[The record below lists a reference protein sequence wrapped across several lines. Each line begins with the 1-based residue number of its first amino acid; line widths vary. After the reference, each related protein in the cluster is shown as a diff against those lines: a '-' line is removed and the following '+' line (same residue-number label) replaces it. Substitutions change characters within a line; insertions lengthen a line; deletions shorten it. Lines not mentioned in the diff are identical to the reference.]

1 MSAIY
6 KGINVAAD
14 KKRARAEG
22 WEAVRTLTR
31 AALKRG
37 GDGSET
43 EPKGGSIEMKSTA
56 IVVLVTLGATAAA
69 HADSPS
75 AGAAILECGTSV
87 QDIGPQDKDVSVEKS
102 VSLVNGQW
110 SVVHRVLSGHV
121 YNRASQYEIRDT
133 TSPGGLPQW
142 RGTRLSNPAL
152 TMVGEV
158 TAGAGTGMAY
168 QEWLYKNGRLIMH
181 TTSACHWSRG
191 SQPLRIASVPS
202 QIVPAPAYAPPPSV
216 PALTRDNNSPMHPMT
231 FRVAGNGGNCNSC
244 EWFVGDGEITADTPR
259 DFERFMADK
268 GYSSLL
274 YLNSPGGN
282 LGAGIELGEEIR
294 AHGLSTAVA
303 VSVSDRSGW
312 EEQTVRGLCASACA
326 YAFLGGVSRTAKAG
340 ELGVHQFFGKFD
352 LSSSQEVSGTLVSY
366 VAKMGVD
373 PLLVSIASSASPE
386 DVHFLTAQELAAF
399 KITVDDDAFGP
410 WEIKPVG
417 SGVVAISETP
427 DHGKIA
433 MLMCAQNGDR
443 AW

>member
-1 MSAIY
+1 
-6 KGINVAAD
+6 
-14 KKRARAEG
+14 
-22 WEAVRTLTR
+22 
-31 AALKRG
+31 
-37 GDGSET
+37 
-43 EPKGGSIEMKSTA
+43 MKSTA
-56 IVVLVTLGATAAA
+56 IVVLATLGAITAA
-69 HADSPS
+69 HADSPGAS
-75 AGAAILECGTSV
+75 AAILECGASV

-102 VSLVNGQW
+102 VSLINGQW
-110 SVVHRVLSGHV
+110 SVVHRVRSGHI

-133 TSPGGLPQW
+133 TSLGGLPQW

-158 TAGAGTGMAY
+158 TAGARVGMTY

-181 TTSACHWSRG
+181 TSSPCQWSPG
-191 SQPLRIASVPS
+191 GQPIRIASTPS
-202 QIVPAPAYAPPPSV
+202 QIAPAPAYTPPPSA
-216 PALTRDNNSPMHPMT
+216 PALAPNINSPMHPMT
-231 FRVAGNGGNCNSC
+231 FRDAGNGGNCNSC
-244 EWFVGDGEITADTPR
+244 EWLVGDGEITADTPR

-282 LGAGIELGEEIR
+282 LGAGIELGQDIR

-303 VSVSDRSGW
+303 VSVSDGSGW
-312 EEQTVRGLCASACA
+312 EERTGRGLCASACA

-340 ELGVHQFFGKFD
+340 ELGVHQFSGKFD

-373 PLLVSIASSASPE
+373 PRLVSIASSASPE

-410 WEIKPVG
+410 WEIKSFG
-417 SGVVAISETP
+417 SGV
-427 DHGKIA
+427 
-433 MLMCAQNGDR
+433 
-443 AW
+443 